1 MRVFLGTRAG
11 NSGDFTRLTACGT
24 PPCSLEMPSASTDV
38 YLVFEDDENDELIGW
53 HLIGALGETS
63 VVAVE
68 SVTFTIN

>member
-11 NSGDFTRLTACGT
+11 NSGDFTRLTACDT

-38 YLVFEDDENDELIGW
+38 YLVFEEEDFDMLAGWRYIGQ
-53 HLIGALGETS
+53 LGEKD

-68 SVTFTIN
+68 SVTFTIS